1 MEITGRL
8 KRAAAVMIS
17 TAMIIGMCGNALA
30 EETDSS
36 GGRETIAAEGINE
49 RNEGGM
55 AGEGTGGMEAGAA
68 GANGAGANGAGDST
82 TESAG
87 TETGVAGTSQ
97 PGSGT
102 GREMGSETGGS
113 GADSVSGAQDGGSQE
128 GSGGRVRGK
137 EDSNNPDDGAPG
149 SGSLWVG
156 EYEIFA
162 PGGSKDTL
170 DVLRKG
176 RQAKVVV
183 NVRSNGIKTSE
194 VGKRGVTVTKL
205 SDSFRNGENPKVKI
219 TSDKEDDLE
228 FTVTFTRLTYT
239 GKGDVLRLKVG
250 FKSSEIGRAHV

>member
-17 TAMIIGMCGNALA
+17 AAMIIGMCGNALA

-55 AGEGTGGMEAGAA
+55 AGEGTGGMEARAAGANGA

-102 GREMGSETGGS
+102 C
-113 GADSVSGAQDGGSQE
+113 
-128 GSGGRVRGK
+128 
-137 EDSNNPDDGAPG
+137 
-149 SGSLWVG
+149 LL
-156 EYEIFA
+156 Y
-162 PGGSKDTL
+162 
-170 DVLRKG
+170 
-176 RQAKVVV
+176 
-183 NVRSNGIKTSE
+183 TSPSP
-194 VGKRGVTVTKL
+194 R
-205 SDSFRNGENPKVKI
+205 D
-219 TSDKEDDLE
+219 
-228 FTVTFTRLTYT
+228 
-239 GKGDVLRLKVG
+239 
-250 FKSSEIGRAHV
+250 

>member
-1 MEITGRL
+1 MRMEITGRL

-17 TAMIIGMCGNALA
+17 AAMIIGMCGNALA

-36 GGRETIAAEGINE
+36 GGGKRLPQKGLM
-49 RNEGGM
+49 RGNEGGM
-55 AGEGTGGMEAGAA
+55 AGEGTGGMEAGA
-68 GANGAGANGAGDST
+68 AGANGAGDST

-102 GREMGSETGGS
+102 GREMGRETGGS

-170 DVLRKG
+170 DVLAQR
-176 RQAKVVV
+176 A
-183 NVRSNGIKTSE
+183 
-194 VGKRGVTVTKL
+194 
-205 SDSFRNGENPKVKI
+205 P
-219 TSDKEDDLE
+219 
-228 FTVTFTRLTYT
+228 
-239 GKGDVLRLKVG
+239 GKGGGQCKKQWNQDK
-250 FKSSEIGRAHV
+250 

>member
-17 TAMIIGMCGNALA
+17 AAMIIGMCGNALA

-68 GANGAGANGAGDST
+68 GDNGAGDST

-102 GREMGSETGGS
+102 GREMGSETGG
-113 GADSVSGAQDGGSQE
+113 
-128 GSGGRVRGK
+128 
-137 EDSNNPDDGAPG
+137 
-149 SGSLWVG
+149 
-156 EYEIFA
+156 
-162 PGGSKDTL
+162 
-170 DVLRKG
+170 
-176 RQAKVVV
+176 
-183 NVRSNGIKTSE
+183 
-194 VGKRGVTVTKL
+194 
-205 SDSFRNGENPKVKI
+205 
-219 TSDKEDDLE
+219 
-228 FTVTFTRLTYT
+228 
-239 GKGDVLRLKVG
+239 
-250 FKSSEIGRAHV
+250 

>member
-176 RQAKVVV
+176 RQA
-183 NVRSNGIKTSE
+183 
-194 VGKRGVTVTKL
+194 
-205 SDSFRNGENPKVKI
+205 
-219 TSDKEDDLE
+219 
-228 FTVTFTRLTYT
+228 
-239 GKGDVLRLKVG
+239 
-250 FKSSEIGRAHV
+250 